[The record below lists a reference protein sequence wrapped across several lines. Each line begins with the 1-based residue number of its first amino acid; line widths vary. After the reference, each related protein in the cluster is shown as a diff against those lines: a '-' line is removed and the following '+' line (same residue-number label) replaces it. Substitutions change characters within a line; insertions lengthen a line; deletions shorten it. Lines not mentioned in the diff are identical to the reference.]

1 MPKYSQEIIFNDDEV
16 YDFLFDP
23 RGIPQV
29 EQYATKTFSKN
40 IKKIKIRAY
49 NHVWK
54 QGDKLYKLA
63 AKQYGN
69 FRFWWVI
76 AIVNKISSEADLNYG
91 DIIRIPIN
99 HVQIVENI

>member
-40 IKKIKIRAY
+40 IKKIK
-49 NHVWK
+49 K
-54 QGDKLYKLA
+54 
-63 AKQYGN
+63 
-69 FRFWWVI
+69 
-76 AIVNKISSEADLNYG
+76 
-91 DIIRIPIN
+91 
-99 HVQIVENI
+99 